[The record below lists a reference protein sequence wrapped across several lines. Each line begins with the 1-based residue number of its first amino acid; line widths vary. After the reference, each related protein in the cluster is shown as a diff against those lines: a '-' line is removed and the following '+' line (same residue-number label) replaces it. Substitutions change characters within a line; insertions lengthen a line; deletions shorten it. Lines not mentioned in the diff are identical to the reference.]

1 MGSSYYV
8 TFGGNRLTFGGPT
21 GSIAWEY
28 NSSAPLPKTDTVT
41 QLWRNTGTA
50 VVNLMPLSDNAYN
63 YDALLVEFGRSEVQ
77 QTLLWPISNS
87 GNDGISGTACM
98 TISRCSPGSIG
109 AYGWNHYGIRLDVE
123 SAGAYIR
130 EASSYRQSYRT
141 WGTGISAQPIY
152 GISGVKYAK

>member
-1 MGSSYYV
+1 MSSSYYV
-8 TFGGNRLTFGGPT
+8 TFGSNRLTFGGPT
-21 GSIAWEY
+21 GSIAWAY
-28 NSSAPLPKTDTVT
+28 TIPTPKTDTVT

-63 YDALLVEFGRSEVQ
+63 YDALLVEFGRAEVQ

-98 TISRCSPGSIG
+98 AISRCSPGSVG
-109 AYGWNHYGIRLDVE
+109 AYGWNHYGVRLDIE

-130 EASSYRQSYRT
+130 EKSSYRQSYRT
-141 WGTGISAQPIY
+141 WGTGNSAQPIY
-152 GISGVKYAK
+152 GISGVKYAE

>member
-8 TFGGNRLTFGGPT
+8 TYGTNRLTFGGPT

-28 NSSAPLPKTDTVT
+28 TVPTPKTDTVT
-41 QLWRNTGTA
+41 QLWRNTGSA
-50 VVNLMPLSDNAYN
+50 VVALMPLSDNAYN
-63 YDALLVEFGRSEVQ
+63 YDALLVEFGRDEVQ

-87 GNDGISGTACM
+87 ATDGVSATGCM
-98 TISRCSPGSIG
+98 TISRCSPGSVG
-109 AYGWNHYGIRLDVE
+109 AFGWNHYGIRLDVE
-123 SAGAYIR
+123 SAGAYVR
-130 EASSYRQSYRT
+130 EKSSYRQSYRT